1 MTLFCG
7 AVTRNL
13 ERSFPVF
20 KQLMYSLFDS
30 LPELQL
36 FIYENNSSDNTKK
49 LLQDWASQDKRVH
62 VKCEDFSKEFLLEQ
76 GYARTYDNLP
86 CRMEAISTARNK
98 LMEWMESWGMGVGEE
113 DLTIF
118 IDPDIPTTFPV
129 DCLVSLCKS
138 FPQGAHAFFANGLS
152 GGTMK
157 YYDAYA
163 YRDTQ
168 HPFGAELLGEEIFDF
183 KYKSV
188 IVQIPFDAQPIPV
201 LSAFGG
207 LGIYKSTC
215 IRGLRYSAGPT
226 QDLHT
231 LNLRIMKENPD
242 HPYVKKVKE
251 KPTTHIQGVS
261 QGIYFFDKELFYRSC
276 SGYNFPVLCEHVP
289 FHAAMIIRG
298 YDKLFILPPLIYV
311 SDH

>member
-13 ERSFPVF
+13 EKSFPNF
-20 KQLMYSLFDS
+20 KQFMYSLFGELTD
-30 LPELQL
+30 LQL
-36 FIYENNSSDNTKK
+36 FIYENNSTDSTKK
-49 LLQDWASQDKRVH
+49 LLEDWATLDKRVH
-62 VKCEDFSKEFLLEQ
+62 VKCEVFSKEFLLEQ
-76 GYARTYDNLP
+76 GYARAYDNIP
-86 CRMEAISTARNK
+86 CRMESISTARNK
-98 LMEWMESWGMGVGEE
+98 LVEWMESFGMGVGED

-118 IDPDIPTTFPV
+118 IDPDIPTVFNV
-129 DCLVSLCKS
+129 DCLASLCRS

-152 GGTMK
+152 GNMK

-188 IVQIPFDAQPIPV
+188 IKQIPFDAQPIPV

-207 LGIYKSTC
+207 LGIYKSIC
-215 IRGLRYSAGPT
+215 IRGLRYSATPT

-242 HPYVKKVKE
+242 HLYVKKIKE
-251 KPTTHIQGVS
+251 KPTTHIQGAS
-261 QGIYFFDKELFYRSC
+261 QGIYLFDKELFYRNC
-276 SGYNFPVLCEHVP
+276 SGYNFPVICEHVP
-289 FHAAMIIRG
+289 FHASMIARG
-298 YDKLFILPPLIYV
+298 YDKLFVLPPLIYV

>member
-13 ERSFPVF
+13 EKSFPNF
-20 KQLMYSLFDS
+20 KQFMYSLFGELTD
-30 LPELQL
+30 LQL
-36 FIYENNSSDNTKK
+36 FIYENNSTDSTKK
-49 LLQDWASQDKRVH
+49 LLEDWATLDKRVH
-62 VKCEDFSKEFLLEQ
+62 VKCEVFSKEFLLEQ
-76 GYARTYDNLP
+76 GYARAYDNIP
-86 CRMEAISTARNK
+86 CRMESISTARNK
-98 LMEWMESWGMGVGEE
+98 LVEWMESFGMGVGED

-118 IDPDIPTTFPV
+118 IDPDIPTVFNV
-129 DCLVSLCKS
+129 DCLASLCRS

-152 GGTMK
+152 GNMK

-188 IVQIPFDAQPIPV
+188 IKQIPFDAQPIPV

-207 LGIYKSTC
+207 LGIYKSIC
-215 IRGLRYSAGPT
+215 IRGLRYSATPT

-242 HPYVKKVKE
+242 HIYVKKVKE
-251 KPTTHIQGVS
+251 KPTTHIQGAS
-261 QGIYFFDKELFYRSC
+261 QGIYLFDKELFYRNC
-276 SGYNFPVLCEHVP
+276 SGYNFPVICEHVP
-289 FHAAMIIRG
+289 FHAAMIARG
-298 YDKLFILPPLIYV
+298 YDKLFVLPPLIYV

>member
-13 ERSFPVF
+13 EKSFPNF
-20 KQLMYSLFDS
+20 KQLMYSLFGA
-30 LPELQL
+30 LPDLQL
-36 FIYENNSSDNTKK
+36 FIYENNSTDNTKK
-49 LLQDWASQDKRVH
+49 LLQDWATVDKRVH
-62 VKCEDFSKEFLLEQ
+62 VKSEDFSKEFLLEQ

-86 CRMEAISTARNK
+86 CRMESISAARNK

-118 IDPDIPTTFPV
+118 IDPDIPTVFPV
-129 DCLVSLCKS
+129 DCLVSLCRA

-152 GGTMK
+152 GTMK

-168 HPFGAELLGEEIFDF
+168 HPFGAELMGEEIFDL

-188 IVQIPFDAQPIPV
+188 MRQIPFDGQPIPV

-207 LGIYKSTC
+207 LGIYKSSC
-215 IRGLRYSAGPT
+215 IRGLRYSAIPT
-226 QDLHT
+226 LDLHT
-231 LNLRIMKENPD
+231 LNLKSLKENPD
-242 HPYVKKVKE
+242 HVYVKKVKE

-261 QGIYFFDKELFYRSC
+261 QGIYMFDKELFYRNC
-276 SGYNFPVLCEHVP
+276 SGYNFPVICEHVTL
-289 FHAAMIIRG
+289 HASMIVRG
-298 YDKLFILPPLIYV
+298 YDKLFVLPPLLYV

>member
-13 ERSFPVF
+13 EKSFPNF
-20 KQLMYSLFDS
+20 KQFMYSLFGELTD
-30 LPELQL
+30 LQL
-36 FIYENNSSDNTKK
+36 FIYENNSTDSTKK
-49 LLQDWASQDKRVH
+49 LREDWATLDKRVH

-76 GYARTYDNLP
+76 GYARAYDNIP
-86 CRMEAISTARNK
+86 CRMESISTARNK
-98 LMEWMESWGMGVGEE
+98 LVEWMESFGMGVGED

-118 IDPDIPTTFPV
+118 IDPDIPTVFNV
-129 DCLVSLCKS
+129 DCLASLCRS

-152 GGTMK
+152 GNMK

-188 IVQIPFDAQPIPV
+188 IKQIPFDAQPIPV

-207 LGIYKSTC
+207 LGIYKSIC
-215 IRGLRYSAGPT
+215 IRGLRYSATPT

-242 HPYVKKVKE
+242 HLYVKKVKE
-251 KPTTHIQGVS
+251 KPTTHIQGAS
-261 QGIYFFDKELFYRSC
+261 QGIYLFDKELFYRNC
-276 SGYNFPVLCEHVP
+276 SGYNFPVICEHVP
-289 FHAAMIIRG
+289 FHAAMIARG
-298 YDKLFILPPLIYV
+298 YDKLFVLPPLIYV

>member
-13 ERSFPVF
+13 EKSFPNF
-20 KQLMYSLFDS
+20 KQFMYSLFGELTD
-30 LPELQL
+30 LQL
-36 FIYENNSSDNTKK
+36 FIYENNSTDSTKK
-49 LLQDWASQDKRVH
+49 LLEDWATVDKRVH
-62 VKCEDFSKEFLLEQ
+62 VKCEVFSKEFLLEQ
-76 GYARTYDNLP
+76 GYARAYDNIP
-86 CRMEAISTARNK
+86 CRMESISTARNK
-98 LMEWMESWGMGVGEE
+98 LVEWMESFGMGVGED

-118 IDPDIPTTFPV
+118 IDPDIPTVFNV
-129 DCLVSLCKS
+129 DCLASLCRS

-152 GGTMK
+152 GNMK

-188 IVQIPFDAQPIPV
+188 IKQIPFDAQPIPV

-207 LGIYKSTC
+207 LGIYKSIC
-215 IRGLRYSAGPT
+215 IRGLRYSATPT
-226 QDLHT
+226 QDLHA

-242 HPYVKKVKE
+242 HIYVKKVKE
-251 KPTTHIQGVS
+251 KPTTHIQGAS
-261 QGIYFFDKELFYRSC
+261 QGIYLFDKELFYRNC
-276 SGYNFPVLCEHVP
+276 SGYNFPVICEHVP
-289 FHAAMIIRG
+289 FHASMIARG
-298 YDKLFILPPLIYV
+298 YDKLFVLPPLIYV

>member
-13 ERSFPVF
+13 EKSFPVF
-20 KQLMYSLFDS
+20 KQVMYSLFGS
-30 LPELQL
+30 LPELQVY
-36 FIYENNSSDNTKK
+36 IYENNSTDKTKK
-49 LLQDWASQDKRVH
+49 LLEDWATVDKRVH

-86 CRMEAISTARNK
+86 CRMESISTARNK
-98 LMEWMESWGMGVGEE
+98 LVEWMELSGMGVGED

-118 IDPDIPTTFPV
+118 IDPDIPTVFPV
-129 DCLVSLCKS
+129 DCLVSLCRS

-152 GGTMK
+152 GNMK

-163 YRDTQ
+163 YRDTK

-207 LGIYKSTC
+207 LGIYKSSC
-215 IRGLRYSAGPT
+215 IRGLRYSAIPT

-231 LNLRIMKENPD
+231 LNQRIMKENPD
-242 HPYVKKVKE
+242 HLYVKKVKE
-251 KPTTHIQGVS
+251 KPTTHIQGAS
-261 QGIYFFDKELFYRSC
+261 QGIYLFDKELFYRNC
-276 SGYNFPVLCEHVP
+276 SGYNFPVICEHVP
-289 FHAAMIIRG
+289 FHASMIARG
-298 YDKLFILPPLIYV
+298 YDKLFVLPPLIYV

>member
-13 ERSFPVF
+13 EKSFPNF
-20 KQLMYSLFDS
+20 KQFMYSLFGELTD
-30 LPELQL
+30 LQL
-36 FIYENNSSDNTKK
+36 FIYENNSTDSTKK
-49 LLQDWASQDKRVH
+49 LLEDWATVDKRVH
-62 VKCEDFSKEFLLEQ
+62 VKCEVFSKEFLLEQ
-76 GYARTYDNLP
+76 GYARAYDNIP
-86 CRMEAISTARNK
+86 CRMESISTARNK
-98 LMEWMESWGMGVGEE
+98 LVEWMESFGMGVGED

-118 IDPDIPTTFPV
+118 IDPDIPTVFNV
-129 DCLVSLCKS
+129 DCLASLCRS

-152 GGTMK
+152 GNMK

-188 IVQIPFDAQPIPV
+188 IKQIPFDAQPIPV

-207 LGIYKSTC
+207 LGIYKSIC
-215 IRGLRYSAGPT
+215 IRGLRYSATPT

-242 HPYVKKVKE
+242 HIYVKKVKE
-251 KPTTHIQGVS
+251 KPTTHIQGAS
-261 QGIYFFDKELFYRSC
+261 QGIYLFDKELFYRNC
-276 SGYNFPVLCEHVP
+276 SGYNFPVICEHVP
-289 FHAAMIIRG
+289 FHAAMIARG
-298 YDKLFILPPLIYV
+298 YDKLFVLPPLIYV

>member
-13 ERSFPVF
+13 EKSFPNF
-20 KQLMYSLFDS
+20 KQFMYSLFGELTD
-30 LPELQL
+30 LQL
-36 FIYENNSSDNTKK
+36 FIYENNSTDNTKK
-49 LLQDWASQDKRVH
+49 LLEDWATLDKRVH
-62 VKCEDFSKEFLLEQ
+62 VKCEVFSKEFLLEQ
-76 GYARTYDNLP
+76 GYARAYDNIP
-86 CRMEAISTARNK
+86 CRMESISTARNK
-98 LMEWMESWGMGVGEE
+98 LLEWMESFGMGVGDD

-118 IDPDIPTTFPV
+118 IDPDIPTVFPV
-129 DCLVSLCKS
+129 DCLVSLCRS

-152 GGTMK
+152 GNMK

-188 IVQIPFDAQPIPV
+188 IKQIPFDSQPIPV

-207 LGIYKSTC
+207 LGIYKSIC
-215 IRGLRYSAGPT
+215 IRGLLYSATPT

-242 HPYVKKVKE
+242 HLYVKKVKE

-261 QGIYFFDKELFYRSC
+261 QGIYLFDKELFYRNC
-276 SGYNFPVLCEHVP
+276 SGYNFPVICEHVP
-289 FHAAMIIRG
+289 FHAAMIARG

>member
-13 ERSFPVF
+13 EKSFPNF
-20 KQLMYSLFDS
+20 KQFMYSLFGELTD
-30 LPELQL
+30 LQL
-36 FIYENNSSDNTKK
+36 FIYENNSTDNTKK
-49 LLQDWASQDKRVH
+49 LLEDWATLDKRVH
-62 VKCEDFSKEFLLEQ
+62 VKCEVFSKEFLLEQ
-76 GYARTYDNLP
+76 GYARAYDNIP
-86 CRMEAISTARNK
+86 CRMESISTARNK
-98 LMEWMESWGMGVGEE
+98 LVEWMESFGMGVGED

-118 IDPDIPTTFPV
+118 IDPDIPTVFPV
-129 DCLVSLCKS
+129 ECLVSLCRS

-152 GGTMK
+152 GNMK

-188 IVQIPFDAQPIPV
+188 IKQIPFDAQPIPV

-207 LGIYKSTC
+207 LGIYKSIC
-215 IRGLRYSAGPT
+215 IRGLRYSATPT

-242 HPYVKKVKE
+242 HLYVKKVKE

-261 QGIYFFDKELFYRSC
+261 QGIYFFDKELFYRNC
-276 SGYNFPVLCEHVP
+276 SGYNFPVIC
-289 FHAAMIIRG
+289 
-298 YDKLFILPPLIYV
+298 
-311 SDH
+311 

>member
-13 ERSFPVF
+13 EKSFPNF
-20 KQLMYSLFDS
+20 KQFMYSLFGELTD
-30 LPELQL
+30 LQL
-36 FIYENNSSDNTKK
+36 FIYENNSTDNTKK
-49 LLQDWASQDKRVH
+49 LLEDWATLDKRVH
-62 VKCEDFSKEFLLEQ
+62 VKCEVFSKEFLLEQ
-76 GYARTYDNLP
+76 GYARAYDNIP
-86 CRMEAISTARNK
+86 CRMESISTARNK
-98 LMEWMESWGMGVGEE
+98 LVEWMESFGMGVGED

-118 IDPDIPTTFPV
+118 IDPDIPTVFNV
-129 DCLVSLCKS
+129 DCLASLCRS

-152 GGTMK
+152 GNMK

-188 IVQIPFDAQPIPV
+188 IKQIPFDAQPIPV

-207 LGIYKSTC
+207 LGIYKSIC
-215 IRGLRYSAGPT
+215 IRGLRYSATPT

-242 HPYVKKVKE
+242 HLYVKKVKE
-251 KPTTHIQGVS
+251 KPTTHIQGAS
-261 QGIYFFDKELFYRSC
+261 QGIYLFDKELFYRNC
-276 SGYNFPVLCEHVP
+276 SGYNFPVICEHVP
-289 FHAAMIIRG
+289 FHAAMIARG
-298 YDKLFILPPLIYV
+298 YDKLFVLPPLIYV

>member
-13 ERSFPVF
+13 EKSFPNF
-20 KQLMYSLFDS
+20 KQFMYSLFGELTD
-30 LPELQL
+30 LQL
-36 FIYENNSSDNTKK
+36 FIYENNSTDNTKK
-49 LLQDWASQDKRVH
+49 LLEDWATLDKRVH
-62 VKCEDFSKEFLLEQ
+62 VKCEVFSKEFLLEQ
-76 GYARTYDNLP
+76 GYARAYDNIP
-86 CRMEAISTARNK
+86 CRMESISTARNK
-98 LMEWMESWGMGVGEE
+98 LVEWMESFGMGVGED

-118 IDPDIPTTFPV
+118 IDPDIPTVFPV
-129 DCLVSLCKS
+129 ECLVSLCRS

-152 GGTMK
+152 GNMK

-188 IVQIPFDAQPIPV
+188 IKQIPFDAQPIPV

-207 LGIYKSTC
+207 LGIYKSIC
-215 IRGLRYSAGPT
+215 IRGLRYSATPT

-242 HPYVKKVKE
+242 HLYVKKIKE
-251 KPTTHIQGVS
+251 KPTTHIQGAS
-261 QGIYFFDKELFYRSC
+261 QGIYLFDKELFYRNC
-276 SGYNFPVLCEHVP
+276 SGYNFPVICEHVP
-289 FHAAMIIRG
+289 FHASMIARG
-298 YDKLFILPPLIYV
+298 YDKLFVLPPLIYV

>member
-13 ERSFPVF
+13 EKSFPNF
-20 KQLMYSLFDS
+20 KQFMYSLFGELTD
-30 LPELQL
+30 LQL
-36 FIYENNSSDNTKK
+36 FIYENNSTDNTKK
-49 LLQDWASQDKRVH
+49 LLEDWATLDKRVH
-62 VKCEDFSKEFLLEQ
+62 VKCEVFSKEFLLEQ
-76 GYARTYDNLP
+76 GYARAYDNIP
-86 CRMEAISTARNK
+86 CRMESISTARNK
-98 LMEWMESWGMGVGEE
+98 LVEWMESFGMGVGED

-118 IDPDIPTTFPV
+118 IDPDIPTVFNV
-129 DCLVSLCKS
+129 DCLASLCRS

-152 GGTMK
+152 GNMK

-188 IVQIPFDAQPIPV
+188 IKQIPFDSQPIPV

-207 LGIYKSTC
+207 LGIYKSIC
-215 IRGLRYSAGPT
+215 IRGLRYSATPT

-242 HPYVKKVKE
+242 HIYVKKVKE
-251 KPTTHIQGVS
+251 KPTTHIQGAS
-261 QGIYFFDKELFYRSC
+261 QGIYLFDKELFYRNC
-276 SGYNFPVLCEHVP
+276 SGYNFPVICEHVP
-289 FHAAMIIRG
+289 FHASMIARG
-298 YDKLFILPPLIYV
+298 YDKLFVLPPLIYV

>member
-13 ERSFPVF
+13 EKSFPNF
-20 KQLMYSLFDS
+20 KQFMYSLFGELTD
-30 LPELQL
+30 LQL
-36 FIYENNSSDNTKK
+36 FIYENNSTDNTKK
-49 LLQDWASQDKRVH
+49 LLEDWATVDKRVH
-62 VKCEDFSKEFLLEQ
+62 VKCEVFSKEFLLEQ
-76 GYARTYDNLP
+76 GYARAYDNIP
-86 CRMEAISTARNK
+86 CRMESISTARNK
-98 LMEWMESWGMGVGEE
+98 LVEWMESFGMGVGDD

-118 IDPDIPTTFPV
+118 IDPDIPTVFNV
-129 DCLVSLCKS
+129 DCLASLCRA

-152 GGTMK
+152 GNMK

-188 IVQIPFDAQPIPV
+188 IKQIPFDAQPIPV

-207 LGIYKSTC
+207 LGIYKSIC
-215 IRGLRYSAGPT
+215 IRGLRYSATPT

-242 HPYVKKVKE
+242 HIYVKKVKE
-251 KPTTHIQGVS
+251 KPTTHIQGAS
-261 QGIYFFDKELFYRSC
+261 QGIYLFDKELFYRNC
-276 SGYNFPVLCEHVP
+276 SGYNFPVICEHVP
-289 FHAAMIIRG
+289 FHAAMIARG
-298 YDKLFILPPLIYV
+298 YDKLFVLPPLIYV

>member
-13 ERSFPVF
+13 EKSFPNF
-20 KQLMYSLFDS
+20 KQFMYSLFGELTD
-30 LPELQL
+30 LQL
-36 FIYENNSSDNTKK
+36 FIYENNSTDSTKK
-49 LLQDWASQDKRVH
+49 LLEDWATLDKRVH
-62 VKCEDFSKEFLLEQ
+62 VKCEVFSKEFLLEQ
-76 GYARTYDNLP
+76 GYARAYDNIP
-86 CRMEAISTARNK
+86 CRMESISTARNK
-98 LMEWMESWGMGVGEE
+98 LVEWMESFGMGVGED

-118 IDPDIPTTFPV
+118 IDPDIPTVFPV
-129 DCLVSLCKS
+129 ECLVSLCRS

-152 GGTMK
+152 GNMK

-188 IVQIPFDAQPIPV
+188 IKQIPFDSQPISV

-207 LGIYKSTC
+207 LGIYKSIC
-215 IRGLRYSAGPT
+215 IRGLRYSATPT

-242 HPYVKKVKE
+242 HLYVKKIKE
-251 KPTTHIQGVS
+251 KPTTHIQGAS
-261 QGIYFFDKELFYRSC
+261 QGIYLFDKELFYRNC
-276 SGYNFPVLCEHVP
+276 SGYNFPVICEHVP
-289 FHAAMIIRG
+289 FHAAMIARG
-298 YDKLFILPPLIYV
+298 YDKLFVLPPLIYV

>member
-13 ERSFPVF
+13 EKSFPNF
-20 KQLMYSLFDS
+20 KQFMYSLFGELTD
-30 LPELQL
+30 LQL
-36 FIYENNSSDNTKK
+36 FIYENNSTDNTKK
-49 LLQDWASQDKRVH
+49 LLEDWATLDKRVH
-62 VKCEDFSKEFLLEQ
+62 VKCEVFSKEFLLEQ
-76 GYARTYDNLP
+76 GYARAYDNIP
-86 CRMEAISTARNK
+86 CRMESISTARNK
-98 LMEWMESWGMGVGEE
+98 LVEWMESFGMGVGED

-118 IDPDIPTTFPV
+118 IDPDIPTVFNV
-129 DCLVSLCKS
+129 DCLASLCRS

-152 GGTMK
+152 GNMK

-188 IVQIPFDAQPIPV
+188 IKQIPFDAQPIPV

-207 LGIYKSTC
+207 LGIYKSIC
-215 IRGLRYSAGPT
+215 IRGLRYSAVPT
-226 QDLHT
+226 QDLHS

-242 HPYVKKVKE
+242 HIYVKKVKE
-251 KPTTHIQGVS
+251 KPTTHIQGAS
-261 QGIYFFDKELFYRSC
+261 QGIYLFDKELFYRNC
-276 SGYNFPVLCEHVP
+276 SGYNFPVICEHVP
-289 FHAAMIIRG
+289 FHASMIARG
-298 YDKLFILPPLIYV
+298 YDKLFVLPPLIYV

>member
-13 ERSFPVF
+13 EKSFPNF
-20 KQLMYSLFDS
+20 KQFMYSLFGELTD
-30 LPELQL
+30 LQL
-36 FIYENNSSDNTKK
+36 FIYENNSTDSTKK
-49 LLQDWASQDKRVH
+49 LLEDWATVDKRVH
-62 VKCEDFSKEFLLEQ
+62 VKCEVFSKEFLLEQ
-76 GYARTYDNLP
+76 GYARAYDNIP
-86 CRMEAISTARNK
+86 CRMESISTARNK
-98 LMEWMESWGMGVGEE
+98 LVEWMESFGMGVGED

-118 IDPDIPTTFPV
+118 IDPDIPTVFNV
-129 DCLVSLCKS
+129 DCLASLCRS

-152 GGTMK
+152 GNMK

-188 IVQIPFDAQPIPV
+188 IKQIPFDAQPIPV

-207 LGIYKSTC
+207 LGIYKSIC
-215 IRGLRYSAGPT
+215 IRGLRYSATPT

-242 HPYVKKVKE
+242 HLYVKKVKE
-251 KPTTHIQGVS
+251 KPTTHIQGAS
-261 QGIYFFDKELFYRSC
+261 QGIYLFDKELFYRNC
-276 SGYNFPVLCEHVP
+276 SGYNFPVICEHVP
-289 FHAAMIIRG
+289 FHASMIARG
-298 YDKLFILPPLIYV
+298 YDKLFVLPPLIYV

>member
-1 MTLFCG
+1 
-7 AVTRNL
+7 
-13 ERSFPVF
+13 
-20 KQLMYSLFDS
+20 
-30 LPELQL
+30 
-36 FIYENNSSDNTKK
+36 
-49 LLQDWASQDKRVH
+49 
-62 VKCEDFSKEFLLEQ
+62 
-76 GYARTYDNLP
+76 
-86 CRMEAISTARNK
+86 
-98 LMEWMESWGMGVGEE
+98 
-113 DLTIF
+113 
-118 IDPDIPTTFPV
+118 
-129 DCLVSLCKS
+129 
-138 FPQGAHAFFANGLS
+138 
-152 GGTMK
+152 MK

-215 IRGLRYSAGPT
+215 IRGLRYSAIPT

-242 HPYVKKVKE
+242 HLYVKKVKE

-261 QGIYFFDKELFYRSC
+261 QGIYLFDKELFYRNC
-276 SGYNFPVLCEHVP
+276 SGYNFPVICEHVP
-289 FHAAMIIRG
+289 FHAAMIVRG
-298 YDKLFILPPLIYV
+298 YDKLFVLPPLLYV

>member
-13 ERSFPVF
+13 EKSFPNF
-20 KQLMYSLFDS
+20 KQFMYSLFGELTD
-30 LPELQL
+30 LQL
-36 FIYENNSSDNTKK
+36 FIYENNSTDNTKK
-49 LLQDWASQDKRVH
+49 LLEDWATLDKRVH
-62 VKCEDFSKEFLLEQ
+62 VKCEVFSKEFLLEQ
-76 GYARTYDNLP
+76 GYARAYDNIP
-86 CRMEAISTARNK
+86 CRMESISTARNK
-98 LMEWMESWGMGVGEE
+98 LVEWMESFGMGVGDD

-118 IDPDIPTTFPV
+118 IDPDIPTVFNV
-129 DCLVSLCKS
+129 DCLASLCRS

-152 GGTMK
+152 GNMK

-188 IVQIPFDAQPIPV
+188 IKQIPFDAQPIPV

-207 LGIYKSTC
+207 LGIYKSIC
-215 IRGLRYSAGPT
+215 IRGLRYSATPT

-242 HPYVKKVKE
+242 HIYVKKVKE
-251 KPTTHIQGVS
+251 KPTTHIQGAS
-261 QGIYFFDKELFYRSC
+261 QGIYLFDKELFYRNC
-276 SGYNFPVLCEHVP
+276 SGYNFPVICEHVP
-289 FHAAMIIRG
+289 FHASMIARG
-298 YDKLFILPPLIYV
+298 YDKLFVLPPLIYV

>member
-13 ERSFPVF
+13 EKSFPNF
-20 KQLMYSLFDS
+20 KQFMYSLFGELTD
-30 LPELQL
+30 LQL
-36 FIYENNSSDNTKK
+36 FIYENNSTDSTKK
-49 LLQDWASQDKRVH
+49 LLEDWATLDKRVH

-76 GYARTYDNLP
+76 GYARAYDNIP
-86 CRMEAISTARNK
+86 CRMESISTARNK
-98 LMEWMESWGMGVGEE
+98 LVEWMESFGMGVGDD

-118 IDPDIPTTFPV
+118 IDPDIPTVFNV
-129 DCLVSLCKS
+129 DCLASLCRS

-152 GGTMK
+152 GNMK

-188 IVQIPFDAQPIPV
+188 IKQSPFEAQPIPV

-207 LGIYKSTC
+207 LGIYKSIC
-215 IRGLRYSAGPT
+215 IRGLRYSATPT

-242 HPYVKKVKE
+242 HLYVKKVKE
-251 KPTTHIQGVS
+251 KPTTHIQGAS
-261 QGIYFFDKELFYRSC
+261 QGIYLFDKELFYRNC
-276 SGYNFPVLCEHVP
+276 SGYNFPVICEHVP
-289 FHAAMIIRG
+289 FHAAMIARG
-298 YDKLFILPPLIYV
+298 YDKLFVLPPLIYV

>member
-13 ERSFPVF
+13 EKSFPVF
-20 KQLMYSLFDS
+20 KQFMYSLFES

-36 FIYENNSSDNTKK
+36 FIYENNSTDKTKK
-49 LLQDWASQDKRVH
+49 LLEDWATLDKRVH

-76 GYARTYDNLP
+76 GYARSYDNLP
-86 CRMEAISTARNK
+86 CRMESISTARNK
-98 LMEWMESWGMGVGEE
+98 LVEWMELSGMGVGED

-118 IDPDIPTTFPV
+118 IDPDIPTAFPV
-129 DCLVSLCKS
+129 DCLVSLCRS

-152 GGTMK
+152 GNMK

-188 IVQIPFDAQPIPV
+188 IKQIPFNAQPIPV

-207 LGIYKSTC
+207 LGIYKSSC
-215 IRGLRYSAGPT
+215 IRGLRYSAVPT

-231 LNLRIMKENPD
+231 LNQRIIREHPD
-242 HPYVKKVKE
+242 HLYVKKVKE

-261 QGIYFFDKELFYRSC
+261 QGIYLFDKELFYRNC
-276 SGYNFPVLCEHVP
+276 SGYNFPVICEHVP
-289 FHAAMIIRG
+289 FHASMIARG
-298 YDKLFILPPLIYV
+298 YDKLFILPPLLYV

>member
-13 ERSFPVF
+13 EKSFPNF
-20 KQLMYSLFDS
+20 KQFMYSLFGELTD
-30 LPELQL
+30 LQL
-36 FIYENNSSDNTKK
+36 FIYENNSTDNTKK
-49 LLQDWASQDKRVH
+49 LLEDWATLDKRVH
-62 VKCEDFSKEFLLEQ
+62 VKCEVFSKEFLLEQ
-76 GYARTYDNLP
+76 GYARAYDNIP
-86 CRMEAISTARNK
+86 CRMESISTARNK
-98 LMEWMESWGMGVGEE
+98 LVEWMESFGMGVGED

-118 IDPDIPTTFPV
+118 IDPDIPTVFNV
-129 DCLVSLCKS
+129 DCLASLCRS

-152 GGTMK
+152 GNMK

-168 HPFGAELLGEEIFDF
+168 HPFGAELMGEEIFDF

-188 IVQIPFDAQPIPV
+188 MRQIPFDAQPIPV

-215 IRGLRYSAGPT
+215 IRGLRYSAIPT
-226 QDLHT
+226 EDLHT
-231 LNLRIMKENPD
+231 LNLKIMKENPN
-242 HPYVKKVKE
+242 HLYVKKVKE
-251 KPTTHIQGVS
+251 TPTTHIQGVS
-261 QGIYFFDKELFYRSC
+261 QGIYLFDKELFYRNC

-289 FHAAMIIRG
+289 FHAAMIARG
-298 YDKLFILPPLIYV
+298 YDKLFVLPPLLYI

>member
-13 ERSFPVF
+13 EKSFPNF
-20 KQLMYSLFDS
+20 KQFMYSLFGELTD
-30 LPELQL
+30 LQL
-36 FIYENNSSDNTKK
+36 FIYENNSTDNTKK
-49 LLQDWASQDKRVH
+49 LLEDWATVDKRVH
-62 VKCEDFSKEFLLEQ
+62 VKCEVFSKEFLLEQ
-76 GYARTYDNLP
+76 GYARAYDNIP
-86 CRMEAISTARNK
+86 CRMESISTARNK
-98 LMEWMESWGMGVGEE
+98 LVEWMESFGMGVGED

-118 IDPDIPTTFPV
+118 IDPDIPTVFPV
-129 DCLVSLCKS
+129 ECLVSLCRS

-152 GGTMK
+152 GNMK

-188 IVQIPFDAQPIPV
+188 IKQIPFDAQPIPV

-207 LGIYKSTC
+207 LGIYKSIC
-215 IRGLRYSAGPT
+215 IRGLRYSATPT

-242 HPYVKKVKE
+242 HLYVKKIKE
-251 KPTTHIQGVS
+251 KPTTHIQGAS
-261 QGIYFFDKELFYRSC
+261 QGIYLFDKELFYRNC
-276 SGYNFPVLCEHVP
+276 SGYNFPVICEHVP
-289 FHAAMIIRG
+289 FHASMIARG
-298 YDKLFILPPLIYV
+298 YDKLFVLPPLIYV

>member
-13 ERSFPVF
+13 EKSFPVF

-30 LPELQL
+30 LPELQVY
-36 FIYENNSSDNTKK
+36 IYENNSSDKTKK
-49 LLQDWASQDKRVH
+49 LLEDWASQDTRVH

-76 GYARTYDNLP
+76 GYARGYDNLP
-86 CRMEAISTARNK
+86 CRMESISTARNK
-98 LMEWMESWGMGVGEE
+98 LVEWMELSGMGVGND

-118 IDPDIPTTFPV
+118 IDPDIPTAFPV
-129 DCLVSLCKS
+129 DCLVSLCRS

-152 GGTMK
+152 GNMK

-188 IVQIPFDAQPIPV
+188 IKQIPFNAQPIPV

-207 LGIYKSTC
+207 LGIYKSSC
-215 IRGLRYSAGPT
+215 IRGLRYSAVPT

-231 LNLRIMKENPD
+231 LNQRIIREHPD
-242 HPYVKKVKE
+242 HLYVKKVKE

-261 QGIYFFDKELFYRSC
+261 QGIYLFDKELFYRNC
-276 SGYNFPVLCEHVP
+276 SGYNFPVICEHVP
-289 FHAAMIIRG
+289 FHASMIARG
-298 YDKLFILPPLIYV
+298 YDKLFILPPLLYV

>member
-1 MTLFCG
+1 
-7 AVTRNL
+7 
-13 ERSFPVF
+13 
-20 KQLMYSLFDS
+20 
-30 LPELQL
+30 
-36 FIYENNSSDNTKK
+36 
-49 LLQDWASQDKRVH
+49 
-62 VKCEDFSKEFLLEQ
+62 
-76 GYARTYDNLP
+76 
-86 CRMEAISTARNK
+86 MESISTARNK
-98 LMEWMESWGMGVGEE
+98 LVEWMESFGMGVGED

-118 IDPDIPTTFPV
+118 IDPDIPTVFPV
-129 DCLVSLCKS
+129 ECLVSLCRS

-152 GGTMK
+152 GNMK

-188 IVQIPFDAQPIPV
+188 IKQIPFDAQPIPV

-207 LGIYKSTC
+207 LGIYKSIC
-215 IRGLRYSAGPT
+215 IRGLRYSATPT

-242 HPYVKKVKE
+242 HIYVKKVKE
-251 KPTTHIQGVS
+251 KPTTHIQGAS
-261 QGIYFFDKELFYRSC
+261 QGIYLFDKELFYRNC
-276 SGYNFPVLCEHVP
+276 SGYNFPVICEHVP
-289 FHAAMIIRG
+289 FHAAMIARG
-298 YDKLFILPPLIYV
+298 YDKLFVLPPLIYV

>member
-13 ERSFPVF
+13 EKSFPVF
-20 KQLMYSLFDS
+20 KQFMYSLFDS
-30 LPELQL
+30 LPELQV
-36 FIYENNSSDNTKK
+36 FIYENNSTDKTKK
-49 LLQDWASQDKRVH
+49 LLEDWVTVDKRVH
-62 VKCEDFSKEFLLEQ
+62 VKCEDFSKEFLLKQ

-86 CRMEAISTARNK
+86 CRMESISTARNK
-98 LMEWMESWGMGVGEE
+98 LVEWMELSGMGVGED

-118 IDPDIPTTFPV
+118 IDPDIPTVFPV
-129 DCLVSLCKS
+129 DCLVSLCRS

-152 GGTMK
+152 GNMK

-188 IVQIPFDAQPIPV
+188 IKQIPFDAQPIPV

-207 LGIYKSTC
+207 LGIYKSSC
-215 IRGLRYSAGPT
+215 IRGLRYSAIPT
-226 QDLHT
+226 QDLHM
-231 LNLRIMKENPD
+231 LNQRIMKENPD
-242 HPYVKKVKE
+242 HLYVKKVKE

-261 QGIYFFDKELFYRSC
+261 QGIYLFDKELFYRNC
-276 SGYNFPVLCEHVP
+276 SGYNFPVICEHVP
-289 FHAAMIIRG
+289 FHASMIARG
-298 YDKLFILPPLIYV
+298 YDKLFVLPPLIYV

>member
-13 ERSFPVF
+13 EKSFPNF
-20 KQLMYSLFDS
+20 KQFMYSLFGELTD
-30 LPELQL
+30 LQL
-36 FIYENNSSDNTKK
+36 FIYENNSTDNTKK
-49 LLQDWASQDKRVH
+49 LLEDWATVDKRVH
-62 VKCEDFSKEFLLEQ
+62 VKCEVFSKEFLLEQ
-76 GYARTYDNLP
+76 GYARAYDNIP
-86 CRMEAISTARNK
+86 CRMESISTARNK
-98 LMEWMESWGMGVGEE
+98 LVEWMESFGMGVGDD

-118 IDPDIPTTFPV
+118 IDPDIPTVFNV
-129 DCLVSLCKS
+129 DCLASLCRA

-152 GGTMK
+152 GNMK

-207 LGIYKSTC
+207 LGIYKSIC
-215 IRGLRYSAGPT
+215 IRGLRYSATPT

-242 HPYVKKVKE
+242 HIYVKKVKE
-251 KPTTHIQGVS
+251 KPTTHIQGAS
-261 QGIYFFDKELFYRSC
+261 QGIYLFDKELFYRNC
-276 SGYNFPVLCEHVP
+276 SGYNFPVICEHVP
-289 FHAAMIIRG
+289 FHASMIARG
-298 YDKLFILPPLIYV
+298 YDKLFVLPPLIYV

>member
-13 ERSFPVF
+13 EKSFPNF
-20 KQLMYSLFDS
+20 KQFMYSLFGELTD
-30 LPELQL
+30 LQL
-36 FIYENNSSDNTKK
+36 FIYENNSTDNTKK
-49 LLQDWASQDKRVH
+49 LLEDWATLDKRVH
-62 VKCEDFSKEFLLEQ
+62 VKCEVFSKEFLLEQ
-76 GYARTYDNLP
+76 GYARAYDNIP
-86 CRMEAISTARNK
+86 CRMESISTARNK
-98 LMEWMESWGMGVGEE
+98 LVEWMESFGMGVGDD

-118 IDPDIPTTFPV
+118 IDPDIPTVFNV
-129 DCLVSLCKS
+129 DCLASLCRS

-152 GGTMK
+152 GNMK

-188 IVQIPFDAQPIPV
+188 IKQIPFDAQPIPV

-207 LGIYKSTC
+207 LGIYKSIC
-215 IRGLRYSAGPT
+215 IRGLRYSATPT

-242 HPYVKKVKE
+242 HLYVKKIKE
-251 KPTTHIQGVS
+251 KPTTHIQGAS
-261 QGIYFFDKELFYRSC
+261 QGIYLFDKELFYRNC
-276 SGYNFPVLCEHVP
+276 SGYNFPVICEHVP
-289 FHAAMIIRG
+289 FHASMIARG
-298 YDKLFILPPLIYV
+298 YDKLFVLPPLIYV

>member
-13 ERSFPVF
+13 EKSFPNF
-20 KQLMYSLFDS
+20 KQFMYSLFGELTD
-30 LPELQL
+30 LQL
-36 FIYENNSSDNTKK
+36 FIYENNSTDNTKK
-49 LLQDWASQDKRVH
+49 LLEDWATLDKRVH
-62 VKCEDFSKEFLLEQ
+62 VKCEVFSKEFLLEQ
-76 GYARTYDNLP
+76 GYARAYDNIP
-86 CRMEAISTARNK
+86 CRMESISTARNK
-98 LMEWMESWGMGVGEE
+98 LVEWMESFGMGVGDG

-118 IDPDIPTTFPV
+118 IDPDIPTVFNV
-129 DCLVSLCKS
+129 DCLASLCRS

-152 GGTMK
+152 GNMK

-188 IVQIPFDAQPIPV
+188 IKQIPFDAQPIPV

-207 LGIYKSTC
+207 LGIYKSIC
-215 IRGLRYSAGPT
+215 IRGLRYSATPT

-242 HPYVKKVKE
+242 HIYVKKVKE
-251 KPTTHIQGVS
+251 KPTTHIQGAS
-261 QGIYFFDKELFYRSC
+261 QGIYLFDKELFYRNC
-276 SGYNFPVLCEHVP
+276 SGYNFPVICEHVP
-289 FHAAMIIRG
+289 FHASLIARG
-298 YDKLFILPPLIYV
+298 YDKLFVLPPLIYV

>member
-1 MTLFCG
+1 MTLFFG

-13 ERSFPVF
+13 EKSFPNF
-20 KQLMYSLFDS
+20 KQLMYSLFGA
-30 LPELQL
+30 LPDLQL
-36 FIYENNSSDNTKK
+36 FIYENNSTDNTKK
-49 LLQDWASQDKRVH
+49 LLQDWATVDKRVH
-62 VKCEDFSKEFLLEQ
+62 VKSEDFSKEFLLEQ

-86 CRMEAISTARNK
+86 CRMESISAARNK
-98 LMEWMESWGMGVGEE
+98 LMEWMESWGLGVGEE

-118 IDPDIPTTFPV
+118 IDPDIPTVFPV
-129 DCLVSLCKS
+129 DCLVSLCRA

-152 GGTMK
+152 GTMK

-168 HPFGAELLGEEIFDF
+168 HPFGAELMGEEIFDL

-188 IVQIPFDAQPIPV
+188 MRQIPFDGQPIPV

-207 LGIYKSTC
+207 LGIYKSSC
-215 IRGLRYSAGPT
+215 IRGLRYSAIPT
-226 QDLHT
+226 PDLHT
-231 LNLRIMKENPD
+231 LNLKSLKENPD
-242 HPYVKKVKE
+242 HVYVKKVKE

-261 QGIYFFDKELFYRSC
+261 QGIYMFDKELFYRNC
-276 SGYNFPVLCEHVP
+276 SGYNFPVICEHVTL
-289 FHAAMIIRG
+289 HASMIVRG
-298 YDKLFILPPLIYV
+298 YDKLFVLPPLLYV

>member
-13 ERSFPVF
+13 EKSFPNF
-20 KQLMYSLFDS
+20 KQFMYSLFGELTD
-30 LPELQL
+30 LQL
-36 FIYENNSSDNTKK
+36 FIYENNSTDSTKK
-49 LLQDWASQDKRVH
+49 LLEDWATLDKRVH
-62 VKCEDFSKEFLLEQ
+62 VKCEVFSKEFLLEQ
-76 GYARTYDNLP
+76 GYARAYDNIP
-86 CRMEAISTARNK
+86 CRMESISTARNK
-98 LMEWMESWGMGVGEE
+98 LVEWMESFGMGVGED

-118 IDPDIPTTFPV
+118 IDPDIPTVFNV
-129 DCLVSLCKS
+129 DCLASLCRS

-152 GGTMK
+152 GNMK

-188 IVQIPFDAQPIPV
+188 IKQIPFDAQPIPV

-207 LGIYKSTC
+207 LGIYKSIC
-215 IRGLRYSAGPT
+215 IRGLRYSATPT

-242 HPYVKKVKE
+242 HIYVKKVKE
-251 KPTTHIQGVS
+251 KPTTHIQGAS
-261 QGIYFFDKELFYRSC
+261 QGIYLFDKELFYRNC
-276 SGYNFPVLCEHVP
+276 SGYNFPVICEHVP
-289 FHAAMIIRG
+289 FHASMIARG
-298 YDKLFILPPLIYV
+298 YDKLFVLPPLIYV

>member
-13 ERSFPVF
+13 EKSFPNF
-20 KQLMYSLFDS
+20 KQFMYSLFGELTD
-30 LPELQL
+30 LQL
-36 FIYENNSSDNTKK
+36 FIYENNSTDNTKK
-49 LLQDWASQDKRVH
+49 LLEDWATVDKRVH
-62 VKCEDFSKEFLLEQ
+62 VKCEVFSKEFLLEQ
-76 GYARTYDNLP
+76 GYARAYDNIP
-86 CRMEAISTARNK
+86 CRMESISTARNK
-98 LMEWMESWGMGVGEE
+98 LVEWMESFGMGVGED

-118 IDPDIPTTFPV
+118 IDPDIPTVFNV
-129 DCLVSLCKS
+129 DCLASLCRS

-152 GGTMK
+152 GNMK

-188 IVQIPFDAQPIPV
+188 IKQIPFDAQPIPV

-207 LGIYKSTC
+207 LGIYKSIC
-215 IRGLRYSAGPT
+215 IRGLRYSATPT

-242 HPYVKKVKE
+242 HLYVKKIKE
-251 KPTTHIQGVS
+251 KPTTHIQGAS
-261 QGIYFFDKELFYRSC
+261 QGIYLFDKELFYRNC
-276 SGYNFPVLCEHVP
+276 SGYNFPVICEHVP
-289 FHAAMIIRG
+289 FHASMIARG
-298 YDKLFILPPLIYV
+298 YDKLFVLPPLIYV

>member
-13 ERSFPVF
+13 EKSFPNF
-20 KQLMYSLFDS
+20 KQFMYSLFGELTD
-30 LPELQL
+30 LQL
-36 FIYENNSSDNTKK
+36 FIYENNSTDNTKK
-49 LLQDWASQDKRVH
+49 LLEDWATVDKRVH
-62 VKCEDFSKEFLLEQ
+62 VKCEVFSKEFLLEQ
-76 GYARTYDNLP
+76 GYARAYDNIP
-86 CRMEAISTARNK
+86 CRMESISTARNK
-98 LMEWMESWGMGVGEE
+98 LVEWMESFGMGVGED

-118 IDPDIPTTFPV
+118 IDPDIPTVFNV
-129 DCLVSLCKS
+129 DCLASLCRS

-152 GGTMK
+152 GNMK

-188 IVQIPFDAQPIPV
+188 IKQIPFDAQPIPV

-207 LGIYKSTC
+207 LGIYKSIC
-215 IRGLRYSAGPT
+215 IRGLRYSATPT

-242 HPYVKKVKE
+242 HIYVKKVKE
-251 KPTTHIQGVS
+251 KPTTHIQGAS
-261 QGIYFFDKELFYRSC
+261 QGIYLFDKELFYRNC
-276 SGYNFPVLCEHVP
+276 SGYNFPVICEHVP
-289 FHAAMIIRG
+289 FHASMIARG
-298 YDKLFILPPLIYV
+298 YDKLFVLPPLIYV

>member
-13 ERSFPVF
+13 EKSFPNF
-20 KQLMYSLFDS
+20 KQFMYSLFGELTD
-30 LPELQL
+30 LQL
-36 FIYENNSSDNTKK
+36 FIYENNSTDSTKK
-49 LLQDWASQDKRVH
+49 LLEDWATLDKRVH

-76 GYARTYDNLP
+76 GYARAYDNIP
-86 CRMEAISTARNK
+86 CRMESISTARNK
-98 LMEWMESWGMGVGEE
+98 LVEWMESFGMGVGDD

-118 IDPDIPTTFPV
+118 IDPDIPTVFNV
-129 DCLVSLCKS
+129 DCLASLCRS

-152 GGTMK
+152 GNMK

-188 IVQIPFDAQPIPV
+188 IKQIPFDSQPISV

-207 LGIYKSTC
+207 LGIYKSIC
-215 IRGLRYSAGPT
+215 IRGLRYSATPT

-242 HPYVKKVKE
+242 HLYVKKVKE
-251 KPTTHIQGVS
+251 KPTTHIQGAS
-261 QGIYFFDKELFYRSC
+261 QGIYLFDKELFYRNC
-276 SGYNFPVLCEHVP
+276 SGYNFPVICEHVP
-289 FHAAMIIRG
+289 FHAAMIARG
-298 YDKLFILPPLIYV
+298 YDKLFVLPPLIYV

>member
-13 ERSFPVF
+13 EKSFPNF
-20 KQLMYSLFDS
+20 KQFMYSLFGELTD
-30 LPELQL
+30 LQL
-36 FIYENNSSDNTKK
+36 FIYENNSTDNTKK
-49 LLQDWASQDKRVH
+49 LLEDWATLDKRVH
-62 VKCEDFSKEFLLEQ
+62 VKCEVFSKEFLLEQ
-76 GYARTYDNLP
+76 GYARAYDNIP
-86 CRMEAISTARNK
+86 CRMESISTARNK
-98 LMEWMESWGMGVGEE
+98 LLEWMESFGMGVGDD

-118 IDPDIPTTFPV
+118 IDPDIPTVFPV
-129 DCLVSLCKS
+129 ECLVSLCRS

-152 GGTMK
+152 GNMK

-188 IVQIPFDAQPIPV
+188 IKQIPFDAQPIPV

-207 LGIYKSTC
+207 LGIYKSIC
-215 IRGLRYSAGPT
+215 IRGLRYSATPT

-242 HPYVKKVKE
+242 HLYVKKIKE
-251 KPTTHIQGVS
+251 KPTTHIQGAS
-261 QGIYFFDKELFYRSC
+261 QGIYLFDKELFYRNC
-276 SGYNFPVLCEHVP
+276 SGYNFPVICEHVP
-289 FHAAMIIRG
+289 FHAAMIARG
-298 YDKLFILPPLIYV
+298 YDKLFVLPPLIYV

>member
-13 ERSFPVF
+13 EKSFPNF
-20 KQLMYSLFDS
+20 KQFMYSLFGELTD
-30 LPELQL
+30 LQL
-36 FIYENNSSDNTKK
+36 FIYENNSTDNTKK
-49 LLQDWASQDKRVH
+49 LLEDWATLDKRVH
-62 VKCEDFSKEFLLEQ
+62 VKCEVFSKEFLLEQ
-76 GYARTYDNLP
+76 GYARAYDNIP
-86 CRMEAISTARNK
+86 CRMESISTARNK
-98 LMEWMESWGMGVGEE
+98 LVEWMESFGMGVGED

-118 IDPDIPTTFPV
+118 IDPDIPTVFNV
-129 DCLVSLCKS
+129 DCLASLCRS

-152 GGTMK
+152 GNMK

-188 IVQIPFDAQPIPV
+188 IKQIPFDSQPIPV

-207 LGIYKSTC
+207 LGIYKSIC
-215 IRGLRYSAGPT
+215 IRGLRYSATPT

-242 HPYVKKVKE
+242 HLYVKKVKE

-261 QGIYFFDKELFYRSC
+261 QGIYLFDKELFYRNC
-276 SGYNFPVLCEHVP
+276 SGYNFPVICEHVP
-289 FHAAMIIRG
+289 FHAAMIARG
-298 YDKLFILPPLIYV
+298 YDKLFVLPPLIYV

>member
-13 ERSFPVF
+13 EKSFPNF
-20 KQLMYSLFDS
+20 KQFMYSLFGELTD
-30 LPELQL
+30 LQL
-36 FIYENNSSDNTKK
+36 FIYENNSTDNTKK
-49 LLQDWASQDKRVH
+49 LLEDWATLDKRVH
-62 VKCEDFSKEFLLEQ
+62 VKCEVFSKEFLLEQ
-76 GYARTYDNLP
+76 GYARAYDNIP
-86 CRMEAISTARNK
+86 CRMESISTARNK
-98 LMEWMESWGMGVGEE
+98 LVEWMESFGMGVGED

-118 IDPDIPTTFPV
+118 IDPDIPTVFNV
-129 DCLVSLCKS
+129 DCLASLCRS

-152 GGTMK
+152 GNMK

-188 IVQIPFDAQPIPV
+188 IKQIPFDAQPIPV

-207 LGIYKSTC
+207 LGIYKSIC
-215 IRGLRYSAGPT
+215 IRGLRYSATPT
-226 QDLHT
+226 QDLHA

-242 HPYVKKVKE
+242 HIYVKKVKE
-251 KPTTHIQGVS
+251 KPTTHIQGAS
-261 QGIYFFDKELFYRSC
+261 QGIYLFDKELFYRNC
-276 SGYNFPVLCEHVP
+276 SGYNFPVICEHVP
-289 FHAAMIIRG
+289 FHAAMIARG
-298 YDKLFILPPLIYV
+298 YDKLFVLPPLIYV